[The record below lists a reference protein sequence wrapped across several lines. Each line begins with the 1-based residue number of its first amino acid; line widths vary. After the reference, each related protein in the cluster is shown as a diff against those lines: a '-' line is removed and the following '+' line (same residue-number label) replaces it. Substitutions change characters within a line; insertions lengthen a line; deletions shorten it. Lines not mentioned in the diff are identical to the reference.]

1 MCEANKEKRLHIMSA
16 VCLLIFSGTF
26 LAMPISNYV
35 SVGYSRRI
43 SVIIGIVFWLT
54 GIAGYSLLIYLYKKA
69 RNKDNRKIHIL
80 ENKYAAIADVLFF
93 AGVIGFALIIILNLL
108 TSYLAYFAI
117 FIIVLSINGHLIF
130 NINHEI
136 RK

>member
-43 SVIIGIVFWLT
+43 SVIIGIMFWLT

-69 RNKDNRKIHIL
+69 RNKDNRKIHIF

-93 AGVIGFALIIILNLL
+93 IGVIGLVLIIILNLQA
-108 TSYLAYFAI
+108 SYLAYLVM

-130 NINHEI
+130 SINY
-136 RK
+136 

>member
-93 AGVIGFALIIILNLL
+93 TGVIGFALIIILNLL

-130 NINHEI
+130 SINY
-136 RK
+136 